1 MQRTHD
7 VAENESFALVFPP
20 TASRQVRLV
29 VGVDTLAATKLAVP
43 EQKIH
48 AHVAS
53 PEQKLVSQSVGRV

>member
-1 MQRTHD
+1 
-7 VAENESFALVFPP
+7 
-20 TASRQVRLV
+20 